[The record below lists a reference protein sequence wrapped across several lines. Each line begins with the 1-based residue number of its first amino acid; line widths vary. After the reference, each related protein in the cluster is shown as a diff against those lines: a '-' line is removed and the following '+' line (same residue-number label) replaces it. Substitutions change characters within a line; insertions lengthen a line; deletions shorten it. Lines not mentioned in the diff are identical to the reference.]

1 MAARAPTPARVSL
14 HHFDRI
20 DGALQA
26 EGVPLEAL
34 AGAVGTP
41 AYVYSTATL
50 TRHYGLLA
58 DAVAAHPAALGDAL
72 IAFAVKA
79 NSNLSVLATL
89 ARLGCG
95 ADTVSEGEIRRAL
108 KAGIPADRIVFSG
121 VGKTDAELAFA
132 IETGVRQINVES
144 AVELDRLIEVSSS
157 LKQRA
162 TASRA
167 IATPEIAIRVN
178 PSVGAGGHARITTGG
193 ATDKFGVPADEA
205 HALYARASLSPHV
218 TPVGLACHIGSQIT
232 SLEPLEAAFRA
243 LRSMTLE
250 LRAAGLPV
258 SRLDLGGGLGVPY
271 HGQSDLPSIEAYV
284 AMAARVLDGL
294 EVEAA
299 FEPGRLLAAN
309 AGVLLSR
316 VIQVNER
323 GDGRR
328 FLVLDA
334 GMNDLM
340 RPALYDAFH
349 DLVPVRPREGEARRY
364 DLVGPICEST
374 DIFARD
380 RLLPPMQAGDLV
392 AFMGAGA
399 YGAVLASE
407 YNSRPLVP
415 EVLVDGERWAVVR
428 ARPSYDEMLG
438 REPRAAWLER

>member
-1 MAARAPTPARVSL
+1 M

-20 DGALQA
+20 DGALHA

-34 AGAVGTP
+34 AEAVGTP
-41 AYVYSTATL
+41 FYAYSTATL
-50 TRHYGLLA
+50 TRHYGLLR
-58 DAVAAHPAALGDAL
+58 AALDGHRQALGEAL

-89 ARLGCG
+89 ARLGSG

-108 KAGIPADRIVFSG
+108 TAGVPAGKIVFSG

-132 IETGVRQINVES
+132 IGAGVRQINVES
-144 AVELDRLIEVSSS
+144 AVELERLIAVAAD
-157 LKQRA
+157 KGA
-162 TASRA
+162 A
-167 IATPEIAIRVN
+167 PEIAIRVN
-178 PSVGAGGHARITTGG
+178 PRIGAGGHARITTGG

-205 HALYARASLSPHV
+205 PALYARAAASPHV

-232 SLEPLEAAFRA
+232 TLEPLEGAFRA
-243 LRSMTLE
+243 LREMTLA
-250 LRAAGLPV
+250 LRAEGLTV
-258 SRLDLGGGLGVPY
+258 RRLDLGGGLGVPY
-271 HGQSDLPSIEAYV
+271 HGQTDLPSIEEYV
-284 AMAARVLDGL
+284 ATAAGVLDGL
-294 EVEAA
+294 GVEAV

-309 AGVLLSR
+309 AGVLVSR
-316 VIQVNER
+316 VIQTNAR
-323 GDGRR
+323 SDGRR

-349 DLVPVRPREGEARRY
+349 DLVPVRARAGEVRRY

-374 DIFARD
+374 DVFARD
-380 RLLPPMQAGDLV
+380 RELPPLQAGDLV
-392 AFMGAGA
+392 AFMSAGA

-415 EVLVDGERWAVVR
+415 EVLVNGAEWAVVR
-428 ARPSYDEMLG
+428 GRPTYEEMWA
-438 REPRAAWLER
+438 REPRADWLK